1 MDQVDD
7 AGKQKRIVKFTSAS
21 LKETVYKKQTEK
33 QKKSAAEQERKNQQ
47 IRVRIKFQLSL
58 TKRRVKLF
66 GLANERFREVD
77 QVKFA
82 YADMHI
88 KMMLRSPVQRKY
100 VIGINDQKNKYHQV
114 WKEVFKLVND
124 ENGELKLHE
133 NYLIVTYL

>member
-100 VIGINDQKNKYHQV
+100 VIGIQSENDIVYILSRLDCKY
-114 WKEVFKLVND
+114 ERFD
-124 ENGELKLHE
+124 EIYPSVSDG
-133 NYLIVTYL
+133 T